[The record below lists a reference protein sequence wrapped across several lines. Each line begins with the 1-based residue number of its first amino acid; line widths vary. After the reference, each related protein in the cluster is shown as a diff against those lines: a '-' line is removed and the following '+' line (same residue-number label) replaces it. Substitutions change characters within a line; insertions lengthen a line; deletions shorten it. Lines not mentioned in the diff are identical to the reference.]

1 MGIADKTM
9 FEIYR
14 ERDYNRAF
22 HVILYTELEEHGRNA
37 AIAKAAAG
45 ETVFHGFLG
54 NEHLEAARRELEAI
68 VDDLNE
74 RTDDDED
81 AALGEDELRRRL
93 GGYLVQ

>member
-54 NEHLEAARRELEAI
+54 NEHLEAARRELDAI
-68 VDDLNE
+68 VDDLND
-74 RTDDDED
+74 RSDDDG
-81 AALGEDELRRRL
+81 AALSDEELRRRL
-93 GGYLVQ
+93 DGYLVQ